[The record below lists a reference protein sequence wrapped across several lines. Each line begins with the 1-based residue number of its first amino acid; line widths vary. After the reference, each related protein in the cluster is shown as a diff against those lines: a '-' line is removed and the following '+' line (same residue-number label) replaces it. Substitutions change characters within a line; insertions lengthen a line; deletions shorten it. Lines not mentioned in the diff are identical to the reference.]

1 MGEKKRKA
9 SLSATEILK
18 ERGDEAYKAANF
30 ETAIEHYTKCIDAL
44 RAGGKSTTPLAL
56 KTFSN
61 RAACYKQISNFDG
74 TIEDCSA
81 VLEID
86 PENVKALIRRAQA
99 FEGVERY
106 RFALQ
111 DIKSALSMPYEKVG
125 KTNFDLCNM
134 MQHRLNKTVALLKS
148 MS

>member
-1 MGEKKRKA
+1 MGGNPIIEKMMKKVKPKFEAMEKKRKA

-81 VLEID
+81 V
-86 PENVKALIRRAQA
+86 
-99 FEGVERY
+99 
-106 RFALQ
+106 
-111 DIKSALSMPYEKVG
+111 
-125 KTNFDLCNM
+125 
-134 MQHRLNKTVALLKS
+134 
-148 MS
+148 

>member
-1 MGEKKRKA
+1 MAHRFN
-9 SLSATEILK
+9 LK
-18 ERGDEAYKAANF
+18 
-30 ETAIEHYTKCIDAL
+30 
-44 RAGGKSTTPLAL
+44 
-56 KTFSN
+56 
-61 RAACYKQISNFDG
+61 
-74 TIEDCSA
+74 DCTA